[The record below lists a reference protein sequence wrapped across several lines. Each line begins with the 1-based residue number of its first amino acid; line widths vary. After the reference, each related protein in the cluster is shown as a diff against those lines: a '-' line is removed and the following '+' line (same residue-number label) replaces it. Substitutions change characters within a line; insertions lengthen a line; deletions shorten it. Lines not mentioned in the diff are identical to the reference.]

1 MANKILLRRG
11 TRAKIPTLSAGE
23 PAYTTDT
30 RELFMGT
37 GSGNVNMGGSQWYT
51 GTAMSGNSTSSTYSY
66 TSCPFVKVGDIYL
79 NTSYGYIYQ
88 CTTAGSGSS
97 AKWVYKGTIRGPQG
111 VPGATPSYFPSSGY
125 SSMDDLT
132 MDVVDLKGEHLAPP
146 TTIIIGCVDSKHQ
159 WLVDY
164 VCMDGQDHSAIFK
177 KAIDALPSS
186 GGKITILEGSY
197 SIKNTISFS
206 SKKVVFEGMGSG
218 TSINV
223 NGTFVTSGGNNN
235 ITIRDIDI
243 AASNVDG
250 GIFDLTNTDK
260 IDLDN
265 CNMSISIKSGTV
277 TSTDVTAVVNGSSET
292 DVRFNN
298 LSLTATFNANDG
310 ECGAVFRYCNLHGD
324 ISKIKA
330 TRASGCDY
338 NVNIFT
344 DCKGRVTNTALIT
357 DRFILHGYR
366 PFVID
371 NCYVKCYSI
380 TQIEYDNYGSVINS
394 RICITGKGTIDWALT
409 QIANCQI
416 SIPYATTKI
425 LCKAEMFNN
434 NKIENSASNMF
445 VFSQYAIIVGN
456 KSKYTMTS
464 STPTGA
470 VIANNVVHLNMSN
483 ILTYEE

>member
-206 SKKVVFEGMGSG
+206 SKKVVFEGMGSE

>member
-11 TRAKIPTLSAGE
+11 LKSKLPTLSAGE
-23 PAYTTDT
+23 PAYTTDS
-30 RELFMGT
+30 REFFMGT

-51 GTAMSGNSTSSTYSY
+51 GTAMSGTSTSSTYSY
-66 TSCPFVKVGDIYL
+66 TSCPLVKVGDIYL

-88 CTTAGSGSS
+88 CTTAGSGTT
-97 AKWVYKGTIRGPQG
+97 ARWQYKACIRGPQG
-111 VPGATPSYFPSSGY
+111 ATGATGSYFPSNGY
-125 SSMDDLT
+125 ASMDDLT
-132 MDVVDLKGEHLAPP
+132 SDVNDLVGNEKLAPP
-146 TTIIIGCVDSKHQ
+146 TSITIACRDSQHQ
-159 WLVDY
+159 WLANYICPDN
-164 VCMDGQDHSAIFK
+164 QDHTSIFQQAINQLY
-177 KAIDALPSS
+177 I
-186 GGKITILEGSY
+186 GGKITVLEGDY
-197 SIKNTISFS
+197 TIKGPLSLS
-206 SKKVVFEGMGSG
+206 GKKIIIEGMGSG

-243 AASNVDG
+243 VASNVDG

-260 IDLDN
+260 INLDN
-265 CNMSISIKSGTV
+265 CSMSVSIKSGIV
-277 TSTDVTAVVNGSSET
+277 ASTDVTAAVNGSGNT
-292 DVRFNN
+292 DVHFNN

-310 ECGAVFRYCNLHGD
+310 ECGAVFRYCNVHGD
-324 ISKIKA
+324 MSKIKV

-338 NVNIFT
+338 NVNTFMV
-344 DCKGRVTNTALIT
+344 CKGRVTNTSLMS
-357 DRFILHGYR
+357 DHFILHGTD

-380 TQIEYDNYGSVINS
+380 TQIEYDNRGSVINS
-394 RICITGKGTIDWALT
+394 RIYITGKNTIHWALT

-416 SIPYATTKI
+416 SIPYTTTKI

-456 KSKYTMTS
+456 KSKCTMTS

-470 VIANNVVHLNMSN
+470 VIANNVVHSNMSN
-483 ILTYEE
+483 ILTDEE

>member
-11 TRAKIPTLSAGE
+11 TKAKIPTLSAGE

-37 GSGNVNMGGSQWYT
+37 GSGNVNMGGSQWHT
-51 GTAMSGNSTSSTYSY
+51 GTAMSGTSTSTTYYYSA
-66 TSCPFVKVGDIYL
+66 CPVVKVGDIYL
-79 NTSYGYIYQ
+79 NTTYGYIYQ

-111 VPGATPSYFPSSGY
+111 APGATPSYFPSSGY

-132 MDVVDLKGEHLAPP
+132 IDVVDLKGEHLAPP
-146 TTIIIGCVDSKHQ
+146 TTIVIGCVDSKHQ

-260 IDLDN
+260 IEIDN
-265 CNMSISIKSGTV
+265 CSMSISIKSGTV
-277 TSTDVTAVVNGSSET
+277 TSANVTAAVNGSNET

-344 DCKGRVTNTALIT
+344 DCKGRVTNTALISSS
-357 DRFILHGYR
+357 FILHGCR

-394 RICITGKGTIDWALT
+394 RICIAGKNTIYWALT

-416 SIPYATTKI
+416 SIPYTTTKI

-456 KSKYTMTS
+456 KSKCTMTS

-470 VIANNVVHLNMSN
+470 VIANNVVDSNMSK
-483 ILTYEE
+483 IPTDEE